1 MADSSKITHL
11 PHIKNIKSG
20 INKWDPNHSAIFE
33 VYFTLPDAIKSQFS
47 EDEAILTE
55 QVTKV
60 GGLDALNKT
69 TAFGQQKFMGVDA
82 SYHNPTLDNTYCEFD
97 ITLNLNLRNVVD
109 NFVFKVFKA
118 WTALNYNLADGT
130 RTLKGDYTSDSVRI
144 AEANRDGTV
153 WRTVVFH
160 HVLLGEIT
168 GLGEL
173 DYNNNEA
180 RQLQCK
186 FRADFWDEAIA

>member
-1 MADSSKITHL
+1 MADSSKVTHL
-11 PHIKNIKSG
+11 PHIKNMQSG

-33 VYFTLPDAIKSQFS
+33 LYFTLPEAIRSQFA
-47 EDEAILTE
+47 EEEAILTE
-55 QVTKV
+55 QVTTV
-60 GGLDALNKT
+60 GGLDQLNKT

-82 SYHNPTLDNTYCEFD
+82 SFHNPTLDNTYAEF
-97 ITLNLNLRNVVD
+97 TVELNLNLRNVVD

-160 HVLLGEIT
+160 HVLLGAIT
-168 GLGEL
+168 GLDQL
-173 DYNNNEA
+173 DYTNNEA
-180 RQLQCK
+180 RKLTCQ